1 MRARHLRRVGGG
13 TFQKK
18 RMMMTMMTMTQ
29 TNNTNQNSALAPPPL
44 LLERASLVAADVDA
58 VRRAPA
64 ELVRSAFS
72 DGAIDALRE
81 GLCGPYALVLRKE
94 DGRTVVDPTP
104 PSAETLAEFHGKAAR
119 VGRIVRIAVEE
130 KGVELRETGEE
141 VFALAAAA
149 LAANAS
155 SYTRAAFRTEVWAE
169 LKAWLI
175 AERGYTA
182 EEFER
187 AEQQAKETLLEPAAD
202 AVLLAKASSLAA
214 AVAAKA

>member
-1 MRARHLRRVGGG
+1 MAALP
-13 TFQKK
+13 QKLI
-18 RMMMTMMTMTQ
+18 MMTQ
-29 TNNTNQNSALAPPPL
+29 TNNTNQNSALAPP

-81 GLCGPYALVLRKE
+81 GLCAPYALVRKE
-94 DGRTVVDPTP
+94 DGKMGVDPTP

-155 SYTRAAFRTEVWAE
+155 SYARAAFRTEVWAE

-182 EEFER
+182 EEFEL
-187 AEQQAKETLLEPAAD
+187 AELQAKETLLEPAAD
-202 AVLLAKASSLAA
+202 AVLSAKASLA
-214 AVAAKA
+214 AVAAEA

>member
-1 MRARHLRRVGGG
+1 
-13 TFQKK
+13 
-18 RMMMTMMTMTQ
+18 MMTQ
-29 TNNTNQNSALAPPPL
+29 NNNNSALAPPP
-44 LLERASLVAADVDA
+44 LERASLVAADVDA

-81 GLCGPYALVLRKE
+81 GLCAPYALVRKE
-94 DGRTVVDPTP
+94 DGKMGVDPTP

-155 SYTRAAFRTEVWAE
+155 SYARAAFRTEVWAE

-187 AEQQAKETLLEPAAD
+187 AEQQVKETLLEPAAD
-202 AVLLAKASSLAA
+202 AVLSAKASLAA

>member
-1 MRARHLRRVGGG
+1 
-13 TFQKK
+13 
-18 RMMMTMMTMTQ
+18 MMTQ
-29 TNNTNQNSALAPPPL
+29 NNNNSALAPP
-44 LLERASLVAADVDA
+44 LERASLVAADVDA

-81 GLCGPYALVLRKE
+81 GLCAPYALVRKE
-94 DGRTVVDPTP
+94 DGKMGVDPTP
-104 PSAETLAEFHGKAAR
+104 PSAETLEEFHGKAAR

-155 SYTRAAFRTEVWAE
+155 SYARAAFRTEVWAE

-187 AEQQAKETLLEPAAD
+187 AEQQVKETLLEPAAD
-202 AVLLAKASSLAA
+202 AVLSAKASLA
-214 AVAAKA
+214 AVAAEA

>member
-29 TNNTNQNSALAPPPL
+29 TNNTNQNSALAPPP
-44 LLERASLVAADVDA
+44 LERASLVAADVDA

-182 EEFER
+182 EEFEL

-202 AVLLAKASSLAA
+202 AVLSAKASLA

>member
-29 TNNTNQNSALAPPPL
+29 TNNTNQNSALAPPP
-44 LLERASLVAADVDA
+44 LERASLVAADVDA

-81 GLCGPYALVLRKE
+81 GLCGPYALVLVCKE
-94 DGRTVVDPTP
+94 DGRTVVVDPTP

-182 EEFER
+182 EEFEL
-187 AEQQAKETLLEPAAD
+187 AELQAKETLLEPAAD
-202 AVLLAKASSLAA
+202 AVLSAKASSLAA

>member
-1 MRARHLRRVGGG
+1 
-13 TFQKK
+13 
-18 RMMMTMMTMTQ
+18 MTMMTMTQ

-81 GLCGPYALVLRKE
+81 GLCGPYALVLVRKE

-182 EEFER
+182 EEFEL
-187 AEQQAKETLLEPAAD
+187 AELQAKETLLEPAAD
-202 AVLLAKASSLAA
+202 AVLSAKAAA